1 MGEAVLGNLI
11 NFLLNLQTALL
22 GSQVLGL
29 TWDFVL
35 EECSASISRG
45 EDEGGVVHIYT
56 MGWYSPPG
64 VLTSISRGV
73 DEGGVVHVYTM
84 GWYSPPEVLTSI
96 SRGGDEGGVV
106 HVYTM
111 GWYSPPG
118 VLNFHQHRS
127 R

>member
-11 NFLLNLQTALL
+11 NFLPNLQTALL

-64 VLTSISRGV
+64 VLTSISTGA
-73 DEGGVVHVYTM
+73 DEEGVVDIYRM
-84 GWYSPPEVLTSI
+84 
-96 SRGGDEGGVV
+96 
-106 HVYTM
+106 
-111 GWYSPPG
+111 
-118 VLNFHQHRS
+118 QK
-127 R
+127 